1 MIGSKNRIWRALYS
15 TALAVTVAGLYLYLT
30 LTAWDSFIFDAA
42 RYDPTLREVR
52 ELVQG
57 GLVFT
62 GGMLFAIVAALT
74 APPHRPFQLL
84 VCGAAVFWWLYPYGF
99 IEGSFLP
106 ILPLTGALVALS
118 GAYLGSFF
126 EVRSPSRNPHN
137 RGQ

>member
-1 MIGSKNRIWRALYS
+1 MIGSNNRMWRALYS
-15 TALAVTVAGLYLYLT
+15 TALAAAVAGLYLYLT
-30 LTAWDSFIFDAA
+30 LTAWDSFIFNAA
-42 RYDPTLREVR
+42 LYDPTLREVR
-52 ELVQG
+52 QLVQG

-62 GGMLFAIVAALT
+62 GGMLFAIVASLI
-74 APPHRPFQLL
+74 APPYRPFQLL
-84 VCGAAVFWWLYPYGF
+84 ICAVAVLWWLYPYSF

-126 EVRSPSRNPHN
+126 DVRSPSRNPQN